1 MVRTQLC
8 PWVLMPTGPTQ
19 MLQQAVLDATAGTGM
34 VVQEAISSIETVRA
48 FAGEE
53 EEERRYG
60 QALTKML
67 GLRDQ
72 RDMEKAIFLLIRRVR
87 LTWGDSGAYWHK
99 DIPTHPCPCRHCSW
113 PCRHWCCTV
122 ATSSSVR
129 GPSLL
134 VASSPSSST
143 RIMPAAVCR

>member
-1 MVRTQLC
+1 
-8 PWVLMPTGPTQ
+8 MPAGPTQ
-19 MLQQAVLDATAGTGM
+19 MLQQAVLDATAGTGV

-53 EEERRYG
+53 EEEHRYD

-67 GLRDQ
+67 RLRDQ

-87 LTWGDSGAYWHK
+87 LTWGDSGACWHK
-99 DIPTHPCPCRHCSW
+99 DIPTHPSSCRRCSW
-113 PCRHWCCTV
+113 PCRRWCCT
-122 ATSSSVR
+122 AGTSSSVR

-134 VASSPSSST
+134 AASSPSSST
-143 RIMPAAVCR
+143 RIMLAAVCR